1 MRALSLDSACRQAK
15 GRGRL
20 PKILVI
26 DDDQNLRR
34 MMKVNL
40 AARGYQVLVAPNGE
54 KGLEQARLERPDLI
68 FLDLMMPGISGW
80 DVLVTLQ
87 ADRKLSK
94 TPVIIMTASGREDEE
109 NKARSMRAAG
119 YLVKPFGVDELMRQ
133 VKLTLGSET

>member
-1 MRALSLDSACRQAK
+1 M
-15 GRGRL
+15 
-20 PKILVI
+20 PKVLVI
-26 DDDQNLRR
+26 DDDRNLRK

-54 KGLEQARLERPDLI
+54 KGLEEVRLERPDLI

-80 DVLVTLQ
+80 DVLVALQ
-87 ADRKLSK
+87 AAQALQEI
-94 TPVIIMTASGREDEE
+94 PVIIMTASGREDEE